1 VPHTGQARLD
11 AAVSEL
17 PELIKRQE
25 ALGITVMTDGR
36 LAPAERR
43 KFFHGEV
50 NRWTKTIKDTRVQP
64 E

>member
-1 VPHTGQARLD
+1 MGGSR
-11 AAVSEL
+11 
-17 PELIKRQE
+17 
-25 ALGITVMTDGR
+25 
-36 LAPAERR
+36 PAEHR